1 MSSAGTIRRE
11 WGNADSLAIF
21 ACDSTFNWLLGVMQR
36 TGEMFGVRA
45 RVWMGALLALLI
57 LCVWD
62 QIARQKAR
70 QSEKNPGSGEE
81 LSVSTTASAA
91 PARTTKLVN
100 GIDPAF
106 ANLLQQLS
114 DPDVNV
120 RLSAVET
127 LDGLD
132 LPTSERVTL
141 LTACLSDPD
150 PRIRAHAAL
159 GLGSLRLA
167 AVDAVPVLKHL
178 AQIETD
184 DVVRARV
191 KDALYNIR
199 MYDYSPFMRD
209 F

>member
-1 MSSAGTIRRE
+1 
-11 WGNADSLAIF
+11 
-21 ACDSTFNWLLGVMQR
+21 MQR

-45 RVWMGALLALLI
+45 RVWMGASVASLI
-57 LCVWD
+57 LCVGV
-62 QIARQKAR
+62 QIAWQKAGPPAENL
-70 QSEKNPGSGEE
+70 SLGAE
-81 LSVSTTASAA
+81 LSVSTTTSPA
-91 PARTTKLVN
+91 PARTTAPVN
-100 GIDPAF
+100 GIDAAF

-114 DPDVNV
+114 DPDVNI

-132 LPTSERVTL
+132 LPSSERVTL
-141 LTACLSDPD
+141 LTACLSDSD